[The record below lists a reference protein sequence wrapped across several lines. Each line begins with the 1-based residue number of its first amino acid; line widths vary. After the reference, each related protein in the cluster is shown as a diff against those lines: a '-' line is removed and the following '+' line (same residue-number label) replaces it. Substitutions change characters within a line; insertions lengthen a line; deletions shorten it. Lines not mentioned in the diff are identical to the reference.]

1 MSRLR
6 AAIVVLGMAAALI
19 AAGLSIRA
27 KERVLADGR
36 TLLLELAPVDPR
48 SLIQGD
54 YMALRYAPRA
64 LPTAPDASDLSANP
78 TAVMGVGADGVAVYR
93 RLDGGEPLGPDEARL
108 RYRSLPDSFFVE
120 EGTSSVYEQAR
131 YGIIRVDERGRSVL
145 VGVADAQ
152 GRQIFATR

>member
-19 AAGLSIRA
+19 AAGLTIRA

-54 YMALRYAPRA
+54 YMALRYAPRV
-64 LPTAPDASDLSANP
+64 LPSLPEAEDVAADG
-78 TAVMGVGADGVAVYR
+78 TAVMGVAADGVAVYR
-93 RLDGGEPLGPDEARL
+93 RLDGGEPLGADEARL
-108 RYRSLPDSFFVE
+108 RYRSLPDSFFFE
-120 EGTSSVYEQAR
+120 EGASSVYGQAR
-131 YGIIRVDERGRSVL
+131 YGILKVDERGRSVL
-145 VGVADAQ
+145 VGVADAE